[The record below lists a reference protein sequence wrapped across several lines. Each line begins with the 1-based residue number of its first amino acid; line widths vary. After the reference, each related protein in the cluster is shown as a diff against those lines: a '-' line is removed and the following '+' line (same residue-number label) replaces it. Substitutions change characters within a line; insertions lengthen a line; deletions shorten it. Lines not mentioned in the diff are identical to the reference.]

1 MDEVAQT
8 VAKVKKEWDQSVVQI
23 QDRIRLIESCGT
35 SGKGTEEANS
45 LPRLN
50 GAAQDG
56 LAVLRSLQFKLD
68 FLAQQLS
75 TEEEIQSA
83 QLTLEFWKEQYQS
96 LHKSLRNANLQA
108 KNNIRKAAQQE
119 RELLLGGGEESTIRR
134 RNLQYVIYL
143 VTLIT
148 SKNKGWN
155 DISCRKHY
163 REPPPYA
170 PNYGSGSRKKCK
182 YFGNICTILDFL
194 IVLVNTSMKTVCNF
208 SCCVFRKIFF
218 DCCECGPNSPTS
230 GMYHAEESTGV
241 LRRAES
247 EYKGHRPLLMRT
259 RNLLSTMRR
268 QDVLD
273 RVILVVGF
281 LIFTSAVLYV
291 VWKRIGLLA
300 LQRKIMAVVKAGS
313 RGQGVVQ
320 ELEIGTVHRV
330 QRGSVFWVCS
340 AAKGLASSFLA
351 DIDAD
356 RRSLL
361 SSPSFPPACTVAP
374 PTRREAAAEHSW
386 CLGSPLSP
394 SKEEAVRALALLHQ
408 QEQGRPPHA
417 HQLFLRQP
425 PRALQLFLRQPHAL
439 QLFLRQ
445 PPRTQQLLRRQL
457 PRAVAITYR

>member
-1 MDEVAQT
+1 MHCLAFSPSPTPRRIAAFLPFLLPQGAKKATLRKASDVPHNLTFENGKGRDDGDLTEDGEGSLRGDAALKGMIFAGFLLMDEVAQA

-68 FLAQQLS
+68 FFAQQLS

-96 LHKSLRNANLQA
+96 LHKSLRDANLQA

-182 YFGNICTILDFL
+182 YFGNIC
-194 IVLVNTSMKTVCNF
+194 
-208 SCCVFRKIFF
+208 CCVFRKIIF

-313 RGQGVVQ
+313 RGQDVVQ
-320 ELEIGTVHRV
+320 ELEIV
-330 QRGSVFWVCS
+330 
-340 AAKGLASSFLA
+340 
-351 DIDAD
+351 
-356 RRSLL
+356 
-361 SSPSFPPACTVAP
+361 
-374 PTRREAAAEHSW
+374 
-386 CLGSPLSP
+386 
-394 SKEEAVRALALLHQ
+394 
-408 QEQGRPPHA
+408 
-417 HQLFLRQP
+417 
-425 PRALQLFLRQPHAL
+425 
-439 QLFLRQ
+439 
-445 PPRTQQLLRRQL
+445 
-457 PRAVAITYR
+457 